1 MATTLRQAVLLA
13 MKDTRVFFKDRFAVA
28 FSFLFPFLFII
39 GFSLA
44 LSGQGPSDEA
54 SELTIA
60 TQERDEISRFIIDS
74 LSPNVDPNFTEMGYE
89 EALAA
94 TENGTIP
101 GFIAFPSDFSQM
113 LMNGEP
119 TSLQVVLGDGSSGQE
134 AVLIGFASS
143 LTRSYVEA
151 QVVTGTVFGLIDS
164 GAVDIQI
171 SEVGY
176 TVLGR
181 DELGGI
187 GLEVQTVGDV
197 EPYNASNFTLPGYL
211 VMFVFF
217 AAAMSAEAIARE
229 RRNHTLERLM
239 SNGVRRESIVLGK
252 FLSAAVIGLMQVAI
266 LWIVGVQAF
275 GIDLGV
281 SPSAVVLIS
290 ILMVLASASFGV
302 LLASFISEVRAVSTA
317 AVLASLVLAPLGGCW
332 WPLFITP
339 EWMQSLAKITPHGWA
354 NTGFNKLMLFGAE
367 FGDVTQEMV
376 ALVAFGLAF
385 LAVAMWRFRL
395 SAE

>member
-54 SELTIA
+54 SELAIA
-60 TQERDEISRFIIDS
+60 TQEKDEISRFIIDS
-74 LSPNVDPNFTEMGYE
+74 LSPNVDPSITEMSYE
-89 EALAA
+89 KALAA

-113 LMNGEP
+113 LMKGEP

-134 AVLIGFASS
+134 AVLIGLASS

-164 GAVDIQI
+164 GAVDIRI
-171 SEVGY
+171 DEVGR
-176 TVLGR
+176 TVFGW

-239 SNGVRRESIVLGK
+239 SNGVRRESIILGK

-395 SAE
+395 SVE